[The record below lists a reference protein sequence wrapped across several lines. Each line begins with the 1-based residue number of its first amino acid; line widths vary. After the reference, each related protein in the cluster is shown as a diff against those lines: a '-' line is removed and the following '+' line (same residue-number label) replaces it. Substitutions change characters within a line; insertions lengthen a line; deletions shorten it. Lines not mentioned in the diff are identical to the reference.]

1 MDPLYQLIYQ
11 STQQRM
17 TENTQKSSD
26 LLRIQKKELKEKS
39 SRANE
44 LDSAELSPDL
54 NSMGEDLMGSMD
66 PDMFGRSNSAE
77 RFKRAWEEEPE
88 ERKEQDEEEGEE
100 EGEPG
105 GTAEA
110 LAEEKRR
117 SESERSQ
124 LESIP
129 ESKSDSRSDSE
140 SDSESDSSETESD
153 SESEPDSD
161 EAEEEPEEPNS
172 EAEAEDL
179 PTVVLE
185 PDVLDC
191 SQASLEATDT
201 VEAPA
206 PVEAPSEEKLEPA
219 ASGFTSLLDQGS
231 GFLRSDVKADTAE
244 LVLEPDDL
252 PLPELP
258 PGLADLTARLISGD
272 SSRPGYRRLA
282 HLLSRFGAGVLRMAL
297 REKVQV
303 YLLPPGNRLHAHPL
317 VANLLEDEEVEGA
330 VYIPEKRTMVVE
342 DSCVARVPRG
352 FHPVLYY
359 FAHAFDHVLGGGEG
373 YASLKSAAVVASYES
388 CRQSLAGHRFADDLA
403 GASPVHYFAQA
414 VESYLGENDSL
425 EPLWSRDDLYDFD
438 RSIYDYVDYLFRR
451 INR

>member
-88 ERKEQDEEEGEE
+88 ERKEQTEEEEGEGEE
-100 EGEPG
+100 EGQTGDGPVAAAPEARTEELSPEP
-105 GTAEA
+105 
-110 LAEEKRR
+110 EEST
-117 SESERSQ
+117 SE
-124 LESIP
+124 P
-129 ESKSDSRSDSE
+129 EP
-140 SDSESDSSETESD
+140 
-153 SESEPDSD
+153 EPDSD
-161 EAEEEPEEPNS
+161 SDSDSAEEADSEEEDPESEPEPD
-172 EAEAEDL
+172 ADADAED
-179 PTVVLE
+179 PPAVVLE
-185 PDVLDC
+185 PDVLDR
-191 SQASLEATDT
+191 SEAALQATDT
-201 VEAPA
+201 LETPEPIEAPA
-206 PVEAPSEEKLEPA
+206 EEKVESP

-231 GFLRSDVKADTAE
+231 GFLRSDEKADTAE

-252 PLPELP
+252 PLPDLP

-272 SSRPGYRRLA
+272 SARPAYRRLA

-303 YLLPPGNRLHAHPL
+303 YLLPPGNRLQAHPL
-317 VANLLEDEEVEGA
+317 VANLLGEDEVEGA

-438 RSIYDYVDYLFRR
+438 RSIYDYVDYLLRR
-451 INR
+451 INK

>member
-1 MDPLYQLIYQ
+1 
-11 STQQRM
+11 M

-88 ERKEQDEEEGEE
+88 ERKEQEEEGEE
-100 EGEPG
+100 ESEPVEEPG
-105 GTAEA
+105 GAA
-110 LAEEKRR
+110 PSARAEEKRE
-117 SESERSQ
+117 SESE
-124 LESIP
+124 
-129 ESKSDSRSDSE
+129 SKRDSDSDSE
-140 SDSESDSSETESD
+140 SDSESESESSEAESD
-153 SESEPDSD
+153 SESEPGSD
-161 EAEEEPEEPNS
+161 QAEEEPEEPDSGDEEPS
-172 EAEAEDL
+172 EAEDQ

-185 PDVLDC
+185 PDVLDR
-191 SQASLEATDT
+191 SQAALEATDT
-201 VEAPA
+201 VEAPEPIQA
-206 PVEAPSEEKLEPA
+206 PPEEKRETT

-231 GFLRSDVKADTAE
+231 GFLRSDEKADTAE

-303 YLLPPGNRLHAHPL
+303 YLLPPGNRLQAHPL

-438 RSIYDYVDYLFRR
+438 RSIYDYVDYLLRR
-451 INR
+451 INK

>member
-1 MDPLYQLIYQ
+1 
-11 STQQRM
+11 M

-88 ERKEQDEEEGEE
+88 ERKEQEEEGEE

-105 GTAEA
+105 DGPTGTAA
-110 LAEEKRR
+110 LPEVQREPDSEG
-117 SESERSQ
+117 SESE
-124 LESIP
+124 
-129 ESKSDSRSDSE
+129 SE
-140 SDSESDSSETESD
+140 SESQTESESESE
-153 SESEPDSD
+153 SESEPEPDD
-161 EAEEEPEEPNS
+161 AENEPEEPDS
-172 EAEAEDL
+172 GGSEAEDL
-179 PTVVLE
+179 PAVVLE
-185 PDVLDC
+185 PDVLDR
-191 SQASLEATDT
+191 SQAALAATDT
-201 VEAPA
+201 VEAPE
-206 PVEAPSEEKLEPA
+206 PVETPSEEKLESA

-282 HLLSRFGAGVLRMAL
+282 HLLSRFGAGVLRLAL

-438 RSIYDYVDYLFRR
+438 RSIYDYVDYLLRR
-451 INR
+451 INK